1 MSTKAAEDHHMK
13 NKLFAALGVGIMG
26 VVLTA
31 IPANAGSILP
41 KGQGIDFSSQ
51 SNPGHIQHP
60 GGLVSFTEGYGDAFR
75 ITNAPIYELHAAPGS
90 HGPAKNGLY
99 AVTSGELNMTTGGCI
114 SGCTGPNKLGFQG
127 MNFSGVGSSVTLTG
141 AIAGLGIT
149 SPEMLIEGVFSS
161 LGSSAPAAHVSLNE
175 SSNPKHSGTGGLTG
189 YLDITYINPLIVD
202 ALHLPFASGEGE
214 VTEMFSNLSFA
225 SGSWSG
231 TVDSSNLHVI
241 PTPEPAEGM
250 LLGTT
255 LLAAAWITRRKMRGN
270 S

>member
-1 MSTKAAEDHHMK
+1 MK
-13 NKLFAALGVGIMG
+13 NKLWAALGVGILG
-26 VVLTA
+26 VALIA
-31 IPANAGSILP
+31 IPAHAGSIIP

-60 GGLVSFTEGYGDAFR
+60 GGTVSFVNGFGNAFSV
-75 ITNAPIYELHAAPGS
+75 TDAPISELHAPPGS

-99 AVTSGELNMTTGGCI
+99 AVTSGALNLKTGGCI
-114 SGCTGPNKLGFQG
+114 SGCNGPNKLGFQG
-127 MNFSGVGSSVTLTG
+127 MNFSGVGSSLTLTG

-149 SPEMLIEGVFSS
+149 SPEMLIKGVFDS

-175 SSNPKHSGTGGLTG
+175 PTNPKHPGTGGLTG
-189 YLDITYINPLIVD
+189 YLDITYINPLIVG

-214 VTEMFSNLSFA
+214 ITEMFSGLSFA

-241 PTPEPAEGM
+241 PTPEPADAM
-250 LLGTT
+250 LLGTM

-270 S
+270 K